1 MVRRPRMVHRPRTVE
16 HSRKQPAEGS
26 LRERIDHDWAPS
38 SATTTAPV
46 ADALTITPASLPTP
60 EGTVVPLAGG
70 MRGLQLENVH
80 PLRLRLLLEI
90 ERTGSISAA
99 AEACAIAQPSAS
111 VHVRTL
117 ESATGQRLVAR
128 HGRGSRLTAAGKV
141 VASHADRVLATL
153 DSMRRTLE
161 ALDGRNVGELVV
173 AASLTPSLLLLPWL
187 LRAYGDLYPG
197 ITINLRTRPSGA
209 VVRDVIRGAAHIGVA
224 GEVPSSEPVTSKQ
237 ILTDELVGIAAPG
250 QVRFDGGCVTLAELS
265 RHTLLIGGDS
275 SSTRIMT
282 EQYLG
287 RAGYRATRV
296 WVFDSYDAIT
306 RAVSGGLGVSFASRL
321 LVQEAV
327 QRGELVAFRLLGVEP
342 MLRRIY
348 VLESAVRELTLE
360 SAAFMALVANASWP
374 AVDWRE
380 QPAAT
385 A

>member
-1 MVRRPRMVHRPRTVE
+1 
-16 HSRKQPAEGS
+16 
-26 LRERIDHDWAPS
+26 
-38 SATTTAPV
+38 
-46 ADALTITPASLPTP
+46 
-60 EGTVVPLAGG
+60 
-70 MRGLQLENVH
+70 
-80 PLRLRLLLEI
+80 
-90 ERTGSISAA
+90 
-99 AEACAIAQPSAS
+99 
-111 VHVRTL
+111 
-117 ESATGQRLVAR
+117 
-128 HGRGSRLTAAGKV
+128 
-141 VASHADRVLATL
+141 
-153 DSMRRTLE
+153 MRRTLE